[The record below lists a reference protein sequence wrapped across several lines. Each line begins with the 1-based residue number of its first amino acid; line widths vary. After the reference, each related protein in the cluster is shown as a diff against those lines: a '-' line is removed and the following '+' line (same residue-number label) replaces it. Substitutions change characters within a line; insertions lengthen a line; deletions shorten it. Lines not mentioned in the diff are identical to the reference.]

1 MQRAIG
7 REHLFSER
15 GDSCPMTAQKATE
28 EVAATVVVDV
38 VERRPRSVCSGAK
51 YFYLGI
57 IVLRRKEEP
66 LECYI
71 MEETV
76 GRRRKR
82 HFLLL
87 YSSSPPRPLFLPIS
101 SPELYC
107 IHLSPTST
115 SKLDL
120 QLPTPVSCPPPPQ
133 PPPPNRHP
141 GEKKSGCGDGAHIVR
156 LRGGERER
164 PDVK

>member
-1 MQRAIG
+1 
-7 REHLFSER
+7 
-15 GDSCPMTAQKATE
+15 MTAQKATE
-28 EVAATVVVDV
+28 EVAATVVDV

-57 IVLRRKEEP
+57 VVLRRKRS
-66 LECYI
+66 LSNAI

-76 GRRRKR
+76 GTGRRRKR

-87 YSSSPPRPLFLPIS
+87 YSFSPPRPLFLPIS

-107 IHLSPTST
+107 IHLSP
-115 SKLDL
+115 
-120 QLPTPVSCPPPPQ
+120 
-133 PPPPNRHP
+133 PPPPNLTFNSQHP
-141 GEKKSGCGDGAHIVR
+141 FPVLLLLNHRRPIVILEKKSGCGDGAHIVR